1 MIYWAQ
7 KRTPKIKN
15 QQIYIYIVFLFV
27 WPLLRKCLEN
37 DGTFPNRKALFWH
50 DFDHPNKTLLHLLLF
65 PPLLS
70 TQSLALKKE
79 KCLWKMCGVVC
90 CELCVCVSC
99 VSCCFVCEFC
109 FVVCCCC
116 FLFVLFITVV
126 CLLFLCCFGLLFLFG
141 VFYVFV
147 LLVFCFVCYSRWY
160 IEHRKEPQK

>member
-1 MIYWAQ
+1 MLCAIVDDILSTENNPKNKKQQIY
-7 KRTPKIKN
+7 
-15 QQIYIYIVFLFV
+15 IYIYIVFLFV
-27 WPLLRKCLEN
+27 WALLRKCLEN

-65 PPLLS
+65 SPLLS
-70 TQSLALKKE
+70 TQSLALKKK

-116 FLFVLFITVV
+116 CFCLC
-126 CLLFLCCFGLLFLFG
+126 CLLLLFACCFC
-141 VFYVFV
+141 VA
-147 LLVFCFVCYSRWY
+147 LVFCSCLVCFMCLYF
-160 IEHRKEPQK
+160 